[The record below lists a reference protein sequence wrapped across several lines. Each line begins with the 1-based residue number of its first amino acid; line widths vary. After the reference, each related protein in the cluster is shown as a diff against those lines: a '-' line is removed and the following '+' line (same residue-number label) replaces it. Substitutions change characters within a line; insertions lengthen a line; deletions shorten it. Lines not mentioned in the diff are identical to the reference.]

1 MHKTAA
7 LILSSFIAMQQSYA
21 QYTGGGNDGF
31 TNIALPKIT
40 ITDNNAFRGG
50 SNDGF
55 TNIVLPKINI
65 IDNNAAVSAG
75 FSQQKPNSI
84 KN

>member
-31 TNIALPKIT
+31 TNIVFFGGCPHPPKM
-40 ITDNNAFRGG
+40 
-50 SNDGF
+50 
-55 TNIVLPKINI
+55 INKSSCLVI
-65 IDNNAAVSAG
+65 
-75 FSQQKPNSI
+75 
-84 KN
+84 